1 MLEKILVDLNA
12 IDGVNGSI
20 VTGKDGL
27 VIAQRAPPDTD
38 VDLASAMA
46 ATVFGT
52 GEKAVAELKQGEIE
66 QAMIEGSAGKTL
78 IIAGKN
84 AILMVITSPDVNLG
98 LIRIEMRRCIKEI
111 EESL

>member
-46 ATVFGT
+46 ATT